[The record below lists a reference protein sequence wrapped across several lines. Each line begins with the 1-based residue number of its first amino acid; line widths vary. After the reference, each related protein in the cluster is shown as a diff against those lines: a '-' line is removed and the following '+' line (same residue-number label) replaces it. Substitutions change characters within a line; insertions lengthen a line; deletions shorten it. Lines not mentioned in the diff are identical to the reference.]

1 MLTQGATNILTA
13 GSYANHSCEPNMC
26 YQTAGRH
33 GLVYRALRPIAQGE
47 ELCFSYA
54 VVSIAIVSMAMVSI
68 AIVST

>member
-1 MLTQGATNILTA
+1 M
-13 GSYANHSCEPNMC
+13 
-26 YQTAGRH
+26 
-33 GLVYRALRPIAQGE
+33 VYRALRPIAQGE